1 MVQFD
6 PYLSIGDVRY
16 EFDETGY
23 WKEDVIGH
31 ATPEFFGG
39 YTNTFTW
46 KNLSLLALFT
56 FSYGNDLMYQKDVSD
71 MAMNSLANRGT
82 RVLNH
87 IVKTTQPLTG
97 RGMYWEIPIC

>member
-1 MVQFD
+1 MPYWSSFD

-56 FSYGNDLMYQKDVSD
+56 FSYGNDLMYQKRKRYGD
-71 MAMNSLANRGT
+71 
-82 RVLNH
+82 
-87 IVKTTQPLTG
+87 
-97 RGMYWEIPIC
+97 E